1 MGLGVL
7 LLAIP
12 SIAQQ
17 QYIIRYD
24 LAREEIKYFRIKRT
38 GDTTPVSVID
48 LSKTNRVKLQLTN
61 TANSYRREIK
71 YITRE
76 EEPETVI
83 IPGMGSSTIS
93 SLTNAFP
100 GISNKSLSVGDIFK
114 KSEDKGFEILTENN
128 EQKTAKLRFTSQY
141 NAFMAAYTQWKQ
153 SRVFYEQNCKV
164 LWKDLA
170 GLRYSLQYPA
180 DEVRLTA
187 RKKMQAVFPE
197 AADANYPVL
206 AGNAPAGP
214 QALAA
219 SAKSSFTEMA
229 NTYLSFKELE
239 IKSGTADSLAKEA
252 ITAMT
257 EISNNATAQTD
268 EITTRITELY
278 RQILSDS
285 YTSLTPLEISRK
297 TIMAEVQLMP
307 VIDSVTASLLN
318 MKGPDTIK
326 RWISLY
332 KKEPLRFRNTFGFSF
347 VSFAENRWHYFVRS
361 DSTIGRESADQ
372 YQPVIVTYLHF
383 YAPRDRGFR
392 WGGSLGVGVPLGGD
406 NTKVNI
412 MMGLSTFLGK
422 GDPVCL
428 TAGVSGT
435 QVNKLLGIKTGD
447 KVDFTELTNKN
458 YQSVYRLGYFVAVT
472 FNPGSLSQKD

>member
-1 MGLGVL
+1 M
-7 LLAIP
+7 LAL
-12 SIAQQ
+12 SSTAQQ

-24 LAREEIKYFRIKRT
+24 LAREEIKYFKVKKT
-38 GDTTPVSVID
+38 GDTSSVSVID

-71 YITRE
+71 YITKE

-100 GISNKSLSVGDIFK
+100 AIGNKSLGVGDIFK
-114 KSEDKGFEILTENN
+114 RSEDKGFEILTESS
-128 EQKTAKLRFTSQY
+128 EQKEAKQRFTSRY
-141 NAFMAAYTQWKQ
+141 NEFMAAYEKWKQ
-153 SRVFYEQNCKV
+153 TQVFYEQNCKV

-180 DEVRLTA
+180 EEIRLTA
-187 RKKMQAVFPE
+187 RKKMQAVFPGAREEGFTGLE
-197 AADANYPVL
+197 AGASFS
-206 AGNAPAGP
+206 P
-214 QALAA
+214 QVLAA
-219 SAKSSFTEMA
+219 SAKSSFTELA

-239 IKSGTADSLAKEA
+239 ISSVTADSLAKQA
-252 ITAMT
+252 IKAMQD
-257 EISNNATAQTD
+257 INNNSASAGKAD
-268 EITTRITELY
+268 EITGRITDLY
-278 RQILSDS
+278 RQIISDS
-285 YTSLTPLEISRK
+285 YTSLTPLDINRK
-297 TIMAEVQLMP
+297 TVMAELLLTP

-318 MKGPDTIK
+318 MKQPDTIK
-326 RWISLY
+326 RWVAVY

-372 YQPVIVTYLHF
+372 FQPVIVTYLHF
-383 YAPRDRGFR
+383 YAPRDKGFR
-392 WGGSLGVGVPLGGD
+392 WGGSLGVGVPVGGD

-435 QVNKLLGIKTGD
+435 QVNKLLGMSAGD
-447 KVDFTELTNKN
+447 KVTFTELTDKN
-458 YQSVYRLGYFVAVT
+458 YQSVYRIGYFIAVT